1 MQKWVTYLDDH
12 KSQFTNELLDFLRIP
27 SISAL
32 SEHSGDVERAAQW
45 VADRMTVAGIEGV
58 RVLPT
63 EEHQVVYGEWLHGG
77 DRPTVMIYGH
87 YDTQPVDPLTL
98 WSQPPFEPTIK
109 EGRVYA
115 RGASDDKGNM
125 LVTILAVEALLQTEG
140 KLPVNLKFFFEGQE
154 EISSPGLQGFLAANR
169 DLLACD
175 MVVSADGLQWDE
187 DHPALLLGMKGS
199 CFLEIDVLGPRNDL
213 HSGLYGGAIQNP
225 IHALAQILSSMRDP
239 DGRVLVRG
247 FYDDVISPSEEERAD
262 TAAIP
267 FDVDSYKEEVGVR
280 AIYGEPGYSTLERTW
295 LRPTLEVNGI
305 WGGFQGEG
313 LKTVLPSQ
321 AHAKISCRLVQNQDP
336 AKIVD
341 LIATHIEEHTPPG
354 VKVTVRPMSS
364 GTPAYVI
371 PANHPGNEAA
381 RAVLESLYGRPP
393 YHCRLGGTLPVAPLF
408 LKELSA
414 YTVTLGFGLQD
425 EGAHSFNEFF
435 RLSNFELGQKAY
447 CQLLERLGEGP

>member
-1 MQKWVTYLDDH
+1 MPEWATYLDEH
-12 KSQFTNELLDFLRIP
+12 KSQFTDELLDFLRIP

-32 SEHSGDVERAAQW
+32 SEHTGDVERAAQW
-45 VADRMTVAGIEGV
+45 VADRMTAAGIEGAC
-58 RVLPT
+58 VLPT
-63 EEHQVVYGEWLHGG
+63 EAHQVVYGEWLHAGEK
-77 DRPTVMIYGH
+77 PTVMIYGH
-87 YDTQPVDPLTL
+87 YDTQPVDPLAL
-98 WSQPPFEPTIK
+98 WSNPPFEPTIK

-125 LVTILAVEALLQTEG
+125 LVPILAVEALLETEG

-154 EISSPGLQGFLAANR
+154 EIGSPGLQGFLAANR
-169 DLLACD
+169 ELLACD

-187 DHPALLLGMKGS
+187 GQPALLLGMKGL
-199 CFLEIDVLGPRNDL
+199 CALQIDVVGPRTDL

-239 DGRVLVRG
+239 VGKVLVRG

-267 FDVDSYKEEVGVR
+267 FDADSYKEEVGVR
-280 AIYGEPGYSTLERTW
+280 ALFGEPGFSTLERTW

-313 LKTVLPSQ
+313 MKTVLPSQ
-321 AHAKISCRLVQNQDP
+321 AHAKISCRLVQDQDP

-341 LIATHIEEHTPPG
+341 LISTHVERHTPPG
-354 VKVTVRPMSS
+354 VEVTIRPINT

-371 PANHPGNEAA
+371 PVSHPGNEAA
-381 RAVLESLYGRPP
+381 RAVLESLFGRQP
-393 YHCRLGGTLPVAPLF
+393 YHCRMGGTLPIAPLF
-408 LKELSA
+408 LKVLGA
-414 YTVTLGFGLQD
+414 NTVTFAFGLQD

-447 CQLLERLGEGP
+447 CQFLERLGDGA